1 MVQCDVTLAG
11 TVVAGSMWI
20 CRCSALSM
28 QLAKLCNPQMGH
40 EVHASLALSQLCS
53 AALLS
58 SAWCCVQVK
67 KLRLLLRAR
76 ELAAVRVG
84 TVDDFQGQEARI
96 IFISTVLSRPADLPL
111 GGKPPKGSA
120 LHPPGG
126 ASDPT
131 VGFFRNP
138 NRFNVAI
145 TRAQALM
152 VVLGHP
158 LVLMQVRHDTMETC
172 TYMAADFL
180 SFLSPIK
187 EVFDILTMPC
197 HHLEMSMRSDS
208 TTQAHCLRISQLLHL
223 PLTLQ
228 TPTVWRRMPWC
239 TPQDVHS
246 AELADQFMQDP
257 NWSEL
262 VKYCAAR
269 GAYRGAGSESL
280 GILVRNQPSEDSYL
294 PGADQGM

>member
-1 MVQCDVTLAG
+1 
-11 TVVAGSMWI
+11 
-20 CRCSALSM
+20 M
-28 QLAKLCNPQMGH
+28 QLAKLCKPQMGCKA
-40 EVHASLALSQLCS
+40 HASLALSQLRS
-53 AALLS
+53 APLLS

-111 GGKPPKGSA
+111 AGKPPKGSA

-158 LVLMQVRHDTMETC
+158 LVLMQVRHHTMEIS

-180 SFLSPIK
+180 SILSPIK
-187 EVFDILTMPC
+187 EAFGSSYVVVSSPGDAHEVWQHNTSALLY
-197 HHLEMSMRSDS
+197 HHLEVSMGCP
-208 TTQAHCLRISQLLHL
+208 AHHFRI
-223 PLTLQ
+223 
-228 TPTVWRRMPWC
+228 
-239 TPQDVHS
+239 
-246 AELADQFMQDP
+246 
-257 NWSEL
+257 
-262 VKYCAAR
+262 
-269 GAYRGAGSESL
+269 
-280 GILVRNQPSEDSYL
+280 
-294 PGADQGM
+294 

>member
-1 MVQCDVTLAG
+1 M
-11 TVVAGSMWI
+11 
-20 CRCSALSM
+20 
-28 QLAKLCNPQMGH
+28 
-40 EVHASLALSQLCS
+40 
-53 AALLS
+53 
-58 SAWCCVQVK
+58 QVK

-111 GGKPPKGSA
+111 AGKPPKGSA

-158 LVLMQVRHDTMETC
+158 LVLMQVRHHTLEIC

-180 SFLSPIK
+180 SLLSPTK
-187 EVFDILTMPC
+187 EAFGPSHIVVSSPVNALGVWQHNLSTLSY
-197 HHLEMSMRSDS
+197 HHLQRSMGFGS
-208 TTQAHCLRISQLLHL
+208 TTQAHRFSI
-223 PLTLQ
+223 
-228 TPTVWRRMPWC
+228 
-239 TPQDVHS
+239 
-246 AELADQFMQDP
+246 
-257 NWSEL
+257 
-262 VKYCAAR
+262 
-269 GAYRGAGSESL
+269 
-280 GILVRNQPSEDSYL
+280 
-294 PGADQGM
+294 

>member
-1 MVQCDVTLAG
+1 M
-11 TVVAGSMWI
+11 
-20 CRCSALSM
+20 
-28 QLAKLCNPQMGH
+28 
-40 EVHASLALSQLCS
+40 
-53 AALLS
+53 
-58 SAWCCVQVK
+58 K

-76 ELAAVRVG
+76 DLAAVRVG

-96 IFISTVLSRPADLPL
+96 IFISTVLSRPADLPP
-111 GGKPPKGSA
+111 GGKAPKGSA
-120 LHPPGG
+120 LLPPGG

-158 LVLMQVRHDTMETC
+158 LVLMQVRHHTMRTC

-180 SFLSPIK
+180 SLLAPTKEAFGPSCVVISSP
-187 EVFDILTMPC
+187 VDALGVRQHNTSTLLY
-197 HHLEMSMRSDS
+197 HHLEMATWSDS
-208 TTQAHCLRISQLLHL
+208 TTQAHCFRIQQLLHL
-223 PLTLQ
+223 PLVLQ
-228 TPTVWRRMPWC
+228 TPAVWACMPWII
-239 TPQDVHS
+239 PQGMRS
-246 AELADQFMQDP
+246 AECADHFITVQDP

-280 GILVRNQPSEDSYL
+280 GMLVRNQPSEDSYL
-294 PGADQGM
+294 PGEDQGM

>member
-1 MVQCDVTLAG
+1 M
-11 TVVAGSMWI
+11 
-20 CRCSALSM
+20 
-28 QLAKLCNPQMGH
+28 
-40 EVHASLALSQLCS
+40 
-53 AALLS
+53 
-58 SAWCCVQVK
+58 K

-120 LHPPGG
+120 LIPPGD

-158 LVLMQVRHDTMETC
+158 LVLMQVRRNTMETC
-172 TYMAADFL
+172 TYMAAAFL
-180 SFLSPIK
+180 SSLSPMQVSFWI
-187 EVFDILTMPC
+187 F
-197 HHLEMSMRSDS
+197 S
-208 TTQAHCLRISQLLHL
+208 HCSVI
-223 PLTLQ
+223 T
-228 TPTVWRRMPWC
+228 WRCPWG
-239 TPQDVHS
+239 
-246 AELADQFMQDP
+246 L
-257 NWSEL
+257 
-262 VKYCAAR
+262 AAR
-269 GAYRGAGSESL
+269 REQIVASSL
-280 GILVRNQPSEDSYL
+280 G
-294 PGADQGM
+294 GAHGV